1 MNNSVRLYPSVKVTG
16 RSFVG
21 VKRVTMPNQSLSLRE
36 IVQRFIR
43 RESLPVSHE
52 GLYEDRFG
60 DLEKLSRQDIVVQ
73 MERVEELKAQIDAF
87 NKREIARAEAAEKAA
102 ADAKVAAAQPVVP
115 ASGASGG
122 VAPAVV

>member
-1 MNNSVRLYPSVKVTG
+1 M
-16 RSFVG
+16 
-21 VKRVTMPNQSLSLRE
+21 
-36 IVQRFIR
+36 
-43 RESLPVSHE
+43 SHE